1 MRSELIKQSNSI
13 RNEPVWSDQLVGQM
27 AELRHYAQCL
37 CRDRDFAD
45 DLVQET
51 LLRAWAA
58 ADRFETGTNLA
69 AWLFTILRNAFLSHR
84 RKRHHEVEDP
94 AGQCAARLRA
104 PPSQYAH
111 LEHQDLGRAMGQLPH
126 AQLTALLLIAA
137 QGLTYEDAARLC
149 GCPIGTVKSRVQRA
163 RTRLAEI
170 MRLDVRCELGLD
182 RITRAVLQSAV

>member
-1 MRSELIKQSNSI
+1 
-13 RNEPVWSDQLVGQM
+13 
-27 AELRHYAQCL
+27 
-37 CRDRDFAD
+37 
-45 DLVQET
+45 
-51 LLRAWAA
+51 
-58 ADRFETGTNLA
+58 
-69 AWLFTILRNAFLSHR
+69 
-84 RKRHHEVEDP
+84 
-94 AGQCAARLRA
+94 
-104 PPSQYAH
+104 
-111 LEHQDLGRAMGQLPH
+111 LGRAMGQLPH